1 MGKARLPNKYPLRK
15 GEVKLKKLPKNL
27 CFSDHVALLGDADLD
42 QRGQRKAVREDLAK
56 ALTIMAHVVHSISE
70 VLTALGVQ
78 FCSGETVIGGW
89 ECAVDRLD

>member
-27 CFSDHVALLGDADLD
+27 SFSDHVALLGDADLD

-56 ALTIMAHVVHSISE
+56 ALTIMAHVVPSN
-70 VLTALGVQ
+70 
-78 FCSGETVIGGW
+78 
-89 ECAVDRLD
+89 DP